1 MSKSE
6 ADVLFAKGL
15 EAIEHD
21 HLYLA
26 RTCLEQA
33 LELERRPE
41 ICSYLALC
49 RAKTRGQFSD
59 SIVLAQEAITA
70 TPDNAVF
77 YLNLG
82 RIHLLAGDKSNA
94 LDTFRSGI
102 RFEKDNEILHELE
115 MHGNRRPPV
124 FPALERSHPLNR
136 LIGIILSRL
145 GLR

>member
-6 ADVLFAKGL
+6 ADILFAKGL
-15 EAIEHD
+15 EAIKHD

-59 SIVLAQEAITA
+59 SIALAREAVAA
-70 TPDNAVF
+70 TPDNSVF
-77 YLNLG
+77 YMNLG
-82 RIHLLAGDKSNA
+82 RIYLLAGDKNNA
-94 LDTFRSGI
+94 LATYRKGMQ
-102 RFEKDNEILHELE
+102 FEKNREILQELE
-115 MHGNRRPPV
+115 LHGNRKPPL
-124 FPALERSHPLNR
+124 FPALERSHPLNK
-136 LIGIILSRL
+136 LVGIILSRL
-145 GLR
+145 GFR